1 MAPRT
6 RAVWAPIAIH
16 RGGGRGGGD
25 IGRWLDKWPIDG
37 SGAPLRAHSPG
48 RRYSPMIEQVANRWR
63 SKPRLILWFTVN
75 DTIFFCSLFTTGR
88 IESLQNGR
96 KFFSLK
102 LFLFQDFIVIMI
114 SYYSFPFYLHLEKS
128 IYLGIL
134 VIFGGDC
141 LWRLV
146 EWGWKIFRYFSRHL
160 LPLKRS
166 QSIHNMQMRQIIQIR
181 GTLALSYFRIQTRIK

>member
-1 MAPRT
+1 MAPERPY
-6 RAVWAPIAIH
+6 APIH
-16 RGGGRGGGD
+16 PGGD
-25 IGRWLDKWPIDG
+25 IRRWLSKWPIDG
-37 SGAPLRAHSPG
+37 G
-48 RRYSPMIEQVANRWR
+48 RSHVSFSDLLSTTR
-63 SKPRLILWFTVN
+63 F
-75 DTIFFCSLFTTGR
+75 FFCSLFTTGR

-102 LFLFQDFIVIMI
+102 LFLFLDFIVIMI